1 MAIDSSLFHVTIPSG
16 THAAGEV
23 LPLGCI
29 RGPSV
34 VRDGYGAAKLKRIY
48 TIGNTTAQWKII
60 VKNANWVDSMQ
71 NLVPTISG
79 FTLARNSSGLQEGND
94 CELQPNSGWIVTAE
108 CVIGASGTTAEDL
121 FAMIDIDYPQVQG
134 VADPK
139 TMTGTPV
146 SEISKF
152 AYTTTEVGASNLV
165 WTTYNIDSLKAGSKY
180 LLAEAGFK
188 DVFASIGFMSIS
200 GSSNQHGL
208 ERIIPCIPPTV
219 NGLRYLLDYSTPL
232 VKGPMNINLAAVTAS
247 GQSAGLQN
255 AYLELDWVKKAL

>member
-1 MAIDSSLFHVTIPSG
+1 MAIDSSLFHVVVPAG
-16 THAAGEV
+16 THLAGEV
-23 LPLGCI
+23 IPLKVI

-34 VRDGYGAAKLKRIY
+34 VRDGYGSAKLKRIY
-48 TIGNTTAQWKII
+48 TIGNTTAQWAIT
-60 VKNANWVDSMQ
+60 VKNANWVDQMK

-108 CVIGASGTTAEDL
+108 CIIGAESKAKEDL
-121 FAMIDIDYPQVQG
+121 FALIDIDYPQVQS

-139 TMTGTPV
+139 AMQGTPV
-146 SEISKF
+146 SEILGLS
-152 AYTTTEVGASNLV
+152 YTQTAIGADDLI
-165 WTTYNIDSLKAGSKY
+165 WTTHNVDMLKAGSKY

-188 DVFASIGFMSIS
+188 DVFANIGFMSIS

-208 ERIIPCIPPTV
+208 ERIIPTIPNTV

-232 VKGPMNINLAAVTAS
+232 VKGPMNINLASVVLSTTTA
-247 GQSAGLQN
+247 GAN
-255 AYLELDWVKKAL
+255 TAYIEFDWVKKAV